1 MSAHHDASPS
11 EPLDR
16 YLARREDALARVR
29 AMLIESLGVRR
40 PPEEIDP
47 DTALFGSGL
56 GLDSVDAVEIVIQL
70 DAAFGARL
78 PNDVFG
84 RAEMRT
90 VNGLVDL
97 VLEAQRAAGPS
108 AERVDAAG

>member
-1 MSAHHDASPS
+1 MTSALEARIDHREAV
-11 EPLDR
+11 
-16 YLARREDALARVR
+16 LARIRTV
-29 AMLIESLGVRR
+29 LIESLGVRR
-40 PPEEIDP
+40 TPDEIDP

-56 GLDSVDAVEIVIQL
+56 GLDSIDAVELVVQL
-70 DAAFGARL
+70 DTDFNVQL

-97 VLEAQRAAGPS
+97 VLAAQAAEI
-108 AERVDAAG
+108 ADATAR

>member
-1 MSAHHDASPS
+1 MTRTLEARIDHREAV
-11 EPLDR
+11 
-16 YLARREDALARVR
+16 LARIRML
-29 AMLIESLGVRR
+29 LIESLGVRR
-40 PPEEIDP
+40 TSDEIDP

-56 GLDSVDAVEIVIQL
+56 GLDSIDAVELVVQL
-70 DAAFGARL
+70 DIEFDVQL

-97 VLEAQRAAGPS
+97 VLAAES
-108 AERVDAAG
+108 AESSD

>member
-1 MSAHHDASPS
+1 MTPTLEARIDHREAV
-11 EPLDR
+11 
-16 YLARREDALARVR
+16 LARIRTL
-29 AMLIESLGVRR
+29 LIESLGVRR
-40 PPEEIDP
+40 TPDEIDP

-56 GLDSVDAVEIVIQL
+56 GLDSIDAVELVVQL
-70 DAAFGARL
+70 DTEFEVQL

-97 VLEAQRAAGPS
+97 VLAAES
-108 AERVDAAG
+108 AERPDAVAH

>member
-1 MSAHHDASPS
+1 MTSTVEARIDHREAV
-11 EPLDR
+11 
-16 YLARREDALARVR
+16 LARIR
-29 AMLIESLGVRR
+29 AVLIEALGVRR
-40 PPEEIDP
+40 APDEIDP

-56 GLDSVDAVEIVIQL
+56 GLDSIDAVELVVQL
-70 DAAFGARL
+70 DTEFNVQL

-97 VLEAQRAAGPS
+97 VLAA
-108 AERVDAAG
+108 AAVESLNGADR

>member
-1 MSAHHDASPS
+1 MTSSL
-11 EPLDR
+11 E
-16 YLARREDALARVR
+16 ARIDQREAVLGRIR
-29 AMLIESLGVRR
+29 AVLIESLGVRR
-40 PPEEIDP
+40 APAEIDP

-56 GLDSVDAVEIVIQL
+56 GLDSIDAVELVVQL
-70 DAAFGARL
+70 DTEFNVQL

-97 VLEAQRAAGPS
+97 VLAAAP
-108 AERVDAAG
+108 AESPDGTDR

>member
-1 MSAHHDASPS
+1 
-11 EPLDR
+11 
-16 YLARREDALARVR
+16 
-29 AMLIESLGVRR
+29 VRR
-40 PPEEIDP
+40 TPDEIDP

-56 GLDSVDAVEIVIQL
+56 GLDSIDAVELVVQL
-70 DAAFGARL
+70 DTDFNVQL

-97 VLEAQRAAGPS
+97 VLAAQAAEI
-108 AERVDAAG
+108 ADATAR

>member
-1 MSAHHDASPS
+1 M
-11 EPLDR
+11 DR
-16 YLARREDALARVR
+16 AVREYVERREAALGRVR
-29 AMLIESLGVRR
+29 AVLTESLGVDRA
-40 PPEEIDP
+40 PDEIDP

-56 GLDSVDAVEIVIQL
+56 GLDSIDAVELVVQL
-70 DAAFGARL
+70 DVALGVRL

-97 VLEAQRAAGPS
+97 VLAAEPAGAEDGRAS
-108 AERVDAAG
+108 

>member
-1 MSAHHDASPS
+1 MSAHVDA
-11 EPLDR
+11 
-16 YLARREDALARVR
+16 YVARRADALARVR
-29 AMLIESLGVRR
+29 AMLVESLGVRR
-40 PPEEIDP
+40 APEEIDP

-56 GLDSVDAVEIVIQL
+56 ALDSVDAVEIVVQL
-70 DAAFGARL
+70 DDAFGVRL

-97 VLEAQRAAGPS
+97 VLAAPAAGDV
-108 AERVDAAG
+108 AATDAGAGDGVD

>member
-1 MSAHHDASPS
+1 MTSALEARIDHREAV
-11 EPLDR
+11 
-16 YLARREDALARVR
+16 LARIRMV
-29 AMLIESLGVRR
+29 LIESLGVRR
-40 PPEEIDP
+40 TPDEIDP

-56 GLDSVDAVEIVIQL
+56 GLDSIDAVELVVQL
-70 DAAFGARL
+70 DTDFNVQL

-97 VLEAQRAAGPS
+97 VLAAQAAEI
-108 AERVDAAG
+108 ADATAR

>member
-1 MSAHHDASPS
+1 MTPTLDARIDHR
-11 EPLDR
+11 EAV
-16 YLARREDALARVR
+16 LARIRML
-29 AMLIESLGVRR
+29 LIESLGVRR
-40 PPEEIDP
+40 TPGEIDP

-56 GLDSVDAVEIVIQL
+56 GLDSIDAVELVVQL
-70 DAAFGARL
+70 DTEFDVQL

-97 VLEAQRAAGPS
+97 VLAAES
-108 AERVDAAG
+108 AESSDDVAA